1 MKSICLFTITAVLL
15 TGSAFAQS
23 SGNFNAA
30 GTNAACAIGTGGG
43 FNGGNAV
50 TLLTTYIKT
59 SNGNGVTLD
68 IRPNLVTGLFTDTKI
83 SATIPSASADVGI
96 SVCVTI
102 DGKTSGLLS
111 PPCVTYDERFQQI
124 SSQLFSVLTECALS
138 TTATTCTTNADCA
151 SLNTATQS
159 FFCEITNPTANP
171 PSGVCAAANPLC
183 NFELILSTLGAHSY
197 DFIAQVPG
205 DNQPHAIVASWS
217 VTGASNTN
225 SGGSTAS
232 CVGPGVLT
240 VTQTRV
246 FQQNS
251 NPLTF

>member
-1 MKSICLFTITAVLL
+1 MRRLFLVTICTLL
-15 TGSAFAQS
+15 LAASAFAQS

-30 GTNAACAIGTGGG
+30 GTNAACAIGTGGK
-43 FNGGNAV
+43 FNGGDAV
-50 TLLTTYIKT
+50 TLLTTYVKT

-96 SVCVTI
+96 QVCVKI

-111 PPCVTYDERFQQI
+111 PPCVVYDERFQQI

-138 TTATTCTTNADCA
+138 TTAVACTTNADCA
-151 SLNTATQS
+151 AAGLPND
-159 FFCEITNPTANP
+159 FCQITNPTANP
-171 PSGVCAAANPLC
+171 PSGVCAAPNPLC
-183 NFELILSTLGAHSY
+183 NFDLILSTLSAHSY

-205 DNQPHAIVASWS
+205 DSKPHAIVASWS
-217 VTGASNTN
+217 VIGQSNTN

-240 VTQTRV
+240 VTQTKV
-246 FQQNS
+246 FPQNS
-251 NPLTF
+251 NPLSF